1 MLHRITESLT
11 SLKVL
16 MLELE
21 NNSWL
26 SDLTRELSKIQMCTI
41 MLTMMLQML
50 NMSLNKSMDTELKTS
65 ECTASIKLIKY
76 CVILDQGSN
85 KQKFFGSGQVDNTS
99 KKVARDDFGH
109 TNDIT
114 SMDVSSCRK
123 LATTKQNGS
132 KSVVLVWDSSS
143 GEKKAR
149 FKLKKGGRE
158 ITAIAICPQGKMVAM
173 TYNSND
179 HNLSVYDIATEK
191 KVAGDKTGPNFIY
204 HISWFKKEGEAVIA
218 IADCKHIAHWDLDN
232 KFKKKKGVHGSAGFC
247 YTGGANSRIYHWKFK
262 SCFQLQK
269 TYDVHGKGFCCSI
282 RWCDGKNISGAKDGN
297 VVISN
302 LETGEAKRTIDVGC
316 LMRSVY
322 MDGSNIIAGLRKGNI
337 IEINSGG
344 KITEIMN
351 SHSDGEAWG
360 LDIDSSG
367 TIVTSGDDNHLYSW
381 SIKDRKSTSHGE
393 IYDEYDGPKKN
404 GASSLT
410 SYAVSKCTRA
420 VAINSTGN
428 GDFEMFRYC
437 M

>member
-1 MLHRITESLT
+1 
-11 SLKVL
+11 
-16 MLELE
+16 
-21 NNSWL
+21 
-26 SDLTRELSKIQMCTI
+26 
-41 MLTMMLQML
+41 
-50 NMSLNKSMDTELKTS
+50 
-65 ECTASIKLIKY
+65 
-76 CVILDQGSN
+76 
-85 KQKFFGSGQVDNTS
+85 
-99 KKVARDDFGH
+99 
-109 TNDIT
+109 
-114 SMDVSSCRK
+114 MDVSSCRK
-123 LATTKQNGS
+123 LATTRQNGS

-158 ITAIAICPQGKMVAM
+158 ITSIAICPQGKMVSM

-179 HNLSVYDIATEK
+179 HNLSK
-191 KVAGDKTGPNFIY
+191 KVAGDKTSPDRIY
-204 HISWFKKEGEAVIA
+204 HISWSKKEGEAVIA
-218 IADCKHIAHWDLDN
+218 TAGCKHIAHWDLDN
-232 KFKKKKGVHGSAGFC
+232 KFKKKKGVHGSAGKPTSHCAVTRDDQGNC
-247 YTGGANSRIYHWKFK
+247 YTGGANSRIYHCEFE

-269 TYDVHGKGFCCSI
+269 TYDVH
-282 RWCDGKNISGAKDGN
+282 GAKDGN

-302 LETGEAKRTIDVGC
+302 LETGEAERTIDVGC
-316 LMRSVY
+316 LVRSVY

-367 TIVTSGDDNHLYSW
+367 TIVTSGDYNHLYSW

-410 SYAVSKCTRA
+410 SYAASKCARA

-437 M
+437 MSVLIMFKCPVLSRQISIQCMNLHSNDETQYNFTGSC